1 MKFKLRPEPA
11 LVKLAAVSVLL
22 AWLIAVAV
30 LASRPGHELEL
41 RVYDWLSVVT
51 APERSSLPITII
63 GIDEA
68 SSQKIGQPWPWPR
81 DVHAKLVD
89 RLAKANVAVIAFD
102 VVFSPDGSPQGDRQF
117 AEAIR
122 KAGNVVLAS
131 DTVYEETPT
140 VRQWRRVEPPPVL
153 AAGAA
158 TGVRTVVLDEDAV
171 VRRVPDQPD
180 AFWRQVIATLA
191 RARPDIVSEPRVH
204 AEELVRHLGPART
217 FPYIP
222 YHLVLNGDAAVPDNF
237 LANQLVLIGRDV
249 PATTTGNSS
258 AGDTYNTPFLR
269 TSRTLTPAVELQ
281 ATLIE
286 NALMGR
292 MISPASTVHNLLVV
306 SATLLLASVALVF
319 WHPVRSALLLIVLGL
334 AVLGVSAGLFV
345 GPGVW
350 QFSALPV
357 LALVLALGFMAAGA
371 YWREGR
377 RLGELRSAFNKYVSA
392 DLVDQII
399 ANPERVKLGGQSVEL
414 TVLFCDLASF
424 TSVCERLPPQGVAD
438 VINLYANEM
447 TQAIMKHGGTVDKF
461 IGDAVMAFWGAPL
474 SDPEHALHAVRAAVD
489 MQAAMDRLQPKLMA
503 MGAKELGL
511 RIGLS
516 SGPAIVGN
524 MGSSLRFEYTALGD
538 TVNLAARL
546 EAANKIYGTGIL
558 FSGSTAALLDD
569 AVAFRRVDRVRVKG
583 KQVAVDIFTPCDDIR
598 LVRASELAW
607 SAYEQG
613 NWQAAAACWAEVR
626 AIDPHDSIAAVF
638 VSRLAHLHEQQPS
651 REWDAATALEKG

>member
-1 MKFKLRPEPA
+1 M
-11 LVKLAAVSVLL
+11 KLAAISVLL
-22 AWLIAVAV
+22 AWLISVVV
-30 LASRPGHELEL
+30 LASRPWHELEL

-51 APERSSLPITII
+51 APKRTSLPITII

-68 SSQKIGQPWPWPR
+68 SSQKIGQPWPWSR
-81 DVHAKLVD
+81 DVHARLVE

-102 VVFSPDGSPQGDRQF
+102 VVFSADSSPQGDQQF

-140 VRQWRRVEPPPVL
+140 VRQWRRIEPRPVL
-153 AAGAA
+153 AANAA

-171 VRRVPDQPD
+171 VRLVPDQPD

-191 RARPDIVSEPRVH
+191 RARPDVVREPDVGS
-204 AEELVRHLGPART
+204 EELLRHLGPART

-222 YHLVLNGDAAVPDNF
+222 YHLVLNGDPAVPDSF
-237 LANQLVLIGRDV
+237 LADQLVLIGRDV

-258 AGDTYNTPFLR
+258 AGDAYSTPFLR
-269 TSRTLTPAVELQ
+269 TSRTLTPAVEIQ

-286 NALMGR
+286 NALMGQ
-292 MISPASTVHNLLVV
+292 MIRPASTAHNLLVL
-306 SATLLLASVALVF
+306 SAMLLLAAVPLVY
-319 WHPVRSALLLIVLGL
+319 WHPVRSALVLIMMGL
-334 AVLGVSAGLFV
+334 AVFGSSVWLFV
-345 GPGVW
+345 GGVW

-357 LALVLALGFMAAGA
+357 LALMLALGFMAAGA

-392 DLVDQII
+392 DLVDEII

-414 TVLFCDLASF
+414 TVLFCDLAGF
-424 TSVCERLPPQGVAD
+424 TSVCEKLPPQGVAD

-447 TQAIMKHGGTVDKF
+447 TKAIMKHGGTVDKF

-489 MQAAMDRLQPKLMA
+489 MQAAMERLQPELMA
-503 MGAKELGL
+503 MGVNRLLL
-511 RIGLS
+511 RVGLS

-546 EAANKIYGTGIL
+546 EATNKIYGTGIL
-558 FSGSTAALLDD
+558 LSGSTAALLND
-569 AVAFRRVDRVRVKG
+569 AVAVRRVDRVRVKG
-583 KQVAVDIFTPCDDIR
+583 KQAAVDIFTPCNDER
-598 LVRASELAW
+598 LIRASELAW
-607 SAYEQG
+607 SAYEQC
-613 NWQAAAACWAEVR
+613 NWQAAAACWAQVQ
-626 AIDPHDSIAAVF
+626 AIDPLDSIAALF
-638 VSRLAHLHEQQPS
+638 VSRLAQLQGQQPT
-651 REWDAATALEKG
+651 RAWDAATALEKA